1 MPPQPAAGGSNT
13 GESVYCFNPCLE
25 APFGPSILP
34 NSLPGST
41 KKGSKLV
48 KTANNVGSHTNCMSC
63 HEMAK
68 FPAPD
73 TLSYTGDRYVDIND
87 TMVDSGSSPVVANQ
101 TGRVTKSH
109 PTRTPHPIRYL
120 QLLLC
125 ARVFKICQPVTGRWR
140 GRNLAPSTITFSP
153 TGSRSIWQ
161 QRRTAVWSPSC
172 GAIHLSLTS
181 TTSALRL
188 TSGTCWQWRRCRL
201 LEGTNLLQMTQVYSP
216 FYSCSL
222 GWGEAPLVQCFR
234 SSSTNDVHAPQGA
247 FRGKRG

>member
-87 TMVDSGSSPVVANQ
+87 TMVDSGSSPVVANPI
-101 TGRVTKSH
+101 GRVTKSH
-109 PTRTPHPIRYL
+109 PTRTPPDPVSAASAV
-120 QLLLC
+120 C
-125 ARVFKICQPVTGRWR
+125 ASGQDLSASYRA
-140 GRNLAPSTITFSP
+140 LARTQ
-153 TGSRSIWQ
+153 SRTVNYYFLAHWMQVDLAAAKNCGLVSLM
-161 QRRTAVWSPSC
+161 RR
-172 GAIHLSLTS
+172 
-181 TTSALRL
+181 
-188 TSGTCWQWRRCRL
+188 
-201 LEGTNLLQMTQVYSP
+201 YSP
-216 FYSCSL
+216 LTDEHLTAYVRNMLAVASAIRPTRTN
-222 GWGEAPLVQCFR
+222 ERMNLV
-234 SSSTNDVHAPQGA
+234 S
-247 FRGKRG
+247 